1 MVNRMPQPQIAPT
14 DVRYIKVGDG
24 SRWFKRARGEGTIL
38 FGYHTVS
45 HQDGLNR
52 NVAGIRAALADRG
65 SEGAVTRGVNE
76 VLAFYELGGEC
87 LWITFAEGHL
97 WWTFAHPEVT
107 WLDEFIPDDGPSRRR
122 QTVDGWRNT
131 DIFGRPL
138 RVNDLSS
145 KLTQTGNYRST
156 ICEVHERAYLI
167 RRINGVT
174 EPVVLEAEAA
184 RSQLISVADR
194 MIRGLHWAQFE
205 TLTDLI
211 FSRSGW
217 QRSTAVGAGLKDI
230 DLLMEQPTTGETAFV
245 QVKSRA
251 GQGTVDDYLQRFR
264 DSGCDRL
271 FFVCHSPQGVLTM
284 PEEKNLH
291 LFTGKALAMAA
302 VKNGLFD
309 WLIERSR

>member
-1 MVNRMPQPQIAPT
+1 MA
-14 DVRYIKVGDG
+14 G
-24 SRWFKRARGEGTIL
+24 
-38 FGYHTVS
+38 
-45 HQDGLNR
+45 
-52 NVAGIRAALADRG
+52 NVKGIRVALSDRK
-65 SEGAVTRGVNE
+65 SEGAITAGVTE
-76 VLAFYELGGEC
+76 VLSFYQMGADC

-97 WWTFAHPEVT
+97 WWAFAEPDVE
-107 WLDEFIPDDGPSRRR
+107 WLGEGHYNDGPSRRR
-122 QTVDGWRNT
+122 TTIGQWQNT
-131 DIFGRPL
+131 DIHGRPL

-145 KLTQTGNYRST
+145 KLTQTANYRAT
-156 ICEVHERAYLI
+156 ICGVNERDYLI
-167 RRINGVT
+167 RRINGKT
-174 EPVVLEAEAA
+174 EPLVVEAEAV

-194 MIRGLHWAQFE
+194 MIRGLHWTQFE

-211 FSRSGW
+211 FARSGW

-251 GQGTVDDYLQRFR
+251 GQAVVDDYLQRFR
-264 DSGCDRL
+264 DSGCDRF
-271 FFVCHSPQGVLTM
+271 FFVCHSPQGALSV

-291 LFTGKALAMAA
+291 LFTGEQLAMAA